1 MNSQSIAPFIQEY
14 YPQYYSIESY
24 PAAQCVTIRKVA
36 EEWGLFCNFARTP
49 IVIDG
54 VTFKSSELLFQ
65 LMKFQEEEPVRAVF
79 QANNPKMTAKKW
91 QKTHRRPDWGS
102 MIVDAMK
109 FCLQQKYEQ
118 NDNFRQLLEESGDK
132 FIVEDQTYFRKKNA
146 DTWGTKLCEDHYTG
160 PNLLGRLLMELREN
174 KRLDYHLPADALDFI
189 QLLKNNFSCY
199 QMNK

>member
-49 IVIDG
+49 IVLDG

-65 LMKFQEEEPVRAVF
+65 LMKFQEEEPIRAVS

-118 NDNFRQLLEESGDK
+118 NENFRQLLEESGDK
-132 FIVEDQTYFRKKNA
+132 FIVEDQTYFRKRMRTHGARNFVKTIIRDLTCWDA
-146 DTWGTKLCEDHYTG
+146 CSWSFAKTKDWIIIC
-160 PNLLGRLLMELREN
+160 
-174 KRLDYHLPADALDFI
+174 LP
-189 QLLKNNFSCY
+189 
-199 QMNK
+199 MH